1 MGIFSSIRPKAL
13 SSTLER
19 LILDT
24 YGGYSTSSGIS
35 VSSDT
40 AMRLITV
47 HNCVKILS
55 QSIAQL
61 PLHLME
67 QTGKIKQKAIEHPLY
82 KILHDQPNSWMTA
95 SEFWGMAVAHISL
108 RGNFYAYKVK
118 STTGQIYELIPLA
131 PGIVRAVTQNKD
143 YSLTYKCGLPD
154 GGEIELS
161 QDKIMH
167 LRSLTLN
174 GYMGINPIED
184 YAKETIGLG
193 QASEKFLSGYFGKG
207 LQPGAVIKHKLPL
220 SVPAHA
226 NLRASLKQKYKDLGN
241 DISFMLLDEDMQID
255 FPTIKLVDAQFLESQ
270 KMNESQI
277 AGLFRVPLFLLQAGD
292 APATYA
298 SAEQFVLSFV
308 THALTPI
315 IVNIEQAIKRDLITD
330 EEKQKYYPK
339 FSMAGL
345 LRGDSAARA
354 AFYRE
359 LINCEVF
366 SPNEARELED
376 YNPYP
381 GGDEY
386 RVRTSTVKQEKGG
399 DKGGQDDES

>member
-1 MGIFSSIRPKAL
+1 MGIFSQIRPKAL

-24 YGGYSTSSGIS
+24 YGSTSTSSGVS

-40 AMRLITV
+40 AMQLITV

-67 QTGKIKQKAIEHPLY
+67 QKGKSKEKAVYHPLY
-82 KILHDQPNSWMTA
+82 RKLHDQPNSWMTA

-108 RGNFYAYKVK
+108 HGNFYAYKIQSV
-118 STTGQIYELIPLA
+118 TGEIYELIPLA
-131 PGIVRAVTQNKD
+131 PGIVQTVTQNKD
-143 YSLTYKCGLPD
+143 YSITYKCQLSD
-154 GGEIELS
+154 GRETEIP
-161 QDKIMH
+161 QNRIMH
-167 LRSLTLN
+167 LRNLTVN

-184 YAKETIGLG
+184 YARETIGVGL
-193 QASEKFLSGYFGKG
+193 ASEKFVSGYFGKG
-207 LQPGAVIKHKLPL
+207 LQPGAVVKHKQQL
-220 SVPAHA
+220 STSAHA
-226 NLRASLKQKYKDLGN
+226 NLKAALKQKYADLGKDVN
-241 DISFMLLDEDMQID
+241 FMLLDEDMQIE

-270 KMNESQI
+270 KLNESQI

-315 IVNIEQAIKRDLITD
+315 IVNIEQAIKRDLLT
-330 EEKQKYYPK
+330 EEEQNKYYPK

-359 LINCEVF
+359 LINCEVLN
-366 SPNEARELED
+366 PNEVRELED

-399 DKGGQDDES
+399 DEGGEDAA

>member
-1 MGIFSSIRPKAL
+1 MGLFKNFRPKAIHPA
-13 SSTLER
+13 LER

-24 YGGYSTSSGIS
+24 YGGYSTSSGVT
-35 VSSDT
+35 VSSET
-40 AMRLITV
+40 AMKLITV

-67 QTGKIKQKAIEHPLY
+67 QNGKLKEKASSHRVYRL
-82 KILHDQPNSWMTA
+82 LHDQPNSWMTA

-108 RGNFYAYKVK
+108 RGNFYAYKLQ
-118 STTGQIYELIPLA
+118 STQGELLEIIPLS
-131 PGIVRAVTQNKD
+131 PGIVKEVVQNKN
-143 YSLTYKCGLPD
+143 YSLTYKCNLADGSETELPQ
-154 GGEIELS
+154 S
-161 QDKIMH
+161 KIMH
-167 LRSLTLN
+167 LRNLTMN
-174 GYMGINPIED
+174 GYMGINPIE
-184 YAKETIGLG
+184 YARETIGVG
-193 QASEKFLSGYFGKG
+193 MASEKFVSGYFGKG

-220 SVPAHA
+220 STTAHS
-226 NLRASLKQKYKDLGN
+226 NLKAALKQKYADLGK
-241 DISFMLLDEDMQID
+241 DISFMLLDEDMQIE

-270 KMNESQI
+270 KLNESQI

-315 IVNIEQAIKRDLITD
+315 VVNIEQAIKRDLLS
-330 EEKQKYYPK
+330 EEDQKKYYPK

-366 SPNEARELED
+366 NPNEARELED

-386 RVRTSTVKQEKGG
+386 RVRTSTVKQKEGGDEKGG
-399 DKGGQDDES
+399 KQNAV

>member
-1 MGIFSSIRPKAL
+1 MGIFSQIRPKAL

-24 YGGYSTSSGIS
+24 YGSTSTSSGVS

-40 AMRLITV
+40 AMQLITV

-67 QTGKIKQKAIEHPLY
+67 QKGKSKEKALDHPLY
-82 KILHDQPNSWMTA
+82 RKLHDQPNSWMTA

-108 RGNFYAYKVK
+108 HGNFYAYKIQS
-118 STTGQIYELIPLA
+118 STGEIYELIPLA
-131 PGIVRAVTQNKD
+131 PGVVRTVTQNKD
-143 YSLTYKCGLPD
+143 YSITYKCQLSD
-154 GGEIELS
+154 GGETEIP
-161 QDKIMH
+161 QNRIMH
-167 LRSLTLN
+167 LRNLTVN
-174 GYMGINPIED
+174 GYMGINPIEE
-184 YAKETIGLG
+184 YARETIGVGL
-193 QASEKFLSGYFGKG
+193 ASEKFVSGYFGKG
-207 LQPGAVIKHKLPL
+207 LQPGAVVKHKQSL
-220 SVPAHA
+220 STSAHA
-226 NLRASLKQKYKDLGN
+226 NLKAALKQKYADLGKDVN
-241 DISFMLLDEDMQID
+241 FMLLDEDMQIE

-270 KMNESQI
+270 KLNESQI

-315 IVNIEQAIKRDLITD
+315 IVNIEQAIKRDLLT
-330 EEKQKYYPK
+330 EEEQNKYYPK

-359 LINCEVF
+359 LINCEVLN
-366 SPNEARELED
+366 PNEVRELED

-399 DKGGQDDES
+399 DEGGEDAA